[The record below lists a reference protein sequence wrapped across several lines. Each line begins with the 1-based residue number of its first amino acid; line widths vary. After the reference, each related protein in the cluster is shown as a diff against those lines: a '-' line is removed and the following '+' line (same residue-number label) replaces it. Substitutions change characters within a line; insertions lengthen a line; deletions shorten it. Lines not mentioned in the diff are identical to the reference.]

1 MDLLDSVIRRDN
13 DLQRFATHIYSSIVL
28 PATKKIAIEAPKI
41 TADIPGA
48 TKAEYKAKQREFTK
62 FAGAVYADMWTD
74 INVEYKEL
82 TGAELEYTQELYEDF
97 ANEEFNI
104 PPTDR
109 TFVTATNSVMVLTSN
124 KIDSG
129 LWEDFLKQ
137 NTLSAQKAIAGVVAQ
152 GWRDGL
158 TAQQMTKALRGT
170 YNRQTKKYQGGII
183 DGTLERHAKTIVRT
197 GVSHFSNRSRDAFA
211 LENNNVILSKI
222 FFATLDNRTTQICL
236 SLHQNEYQIKD
247 KKAPELPIHYNE
259 RSVYVFKTKS
269 LDPTKLTRPAISGNK
284 SQAAANRFDERQGR
298 TDRKVKYKGR
308 KDSDIFDVEQVS
320 GKVTADQWLR
330 RQPDWFIESSLGSK
344 TKARL
349 FKEGGLPIK
358 SMVDLQHRPLT
369 LAELRDT
376 ADGEAAFRRAG
387 L

>member
-1 MDLLDSVIRRDN
+1 MDLLDAVIRRDN
-13 DLQRFATHIYSSIVL
+13 DLQRFATHLYKSIVL

-48 TKAEYKAKQREFTK
+48 TKAEYKQKQREFTK
-62 FAGAVYADMWTD
+62 FVGAVYSDMWAD
-74 INVEYKEL
+74 VNAEFKAM
-82 TGAELEYTQELYEDF
+82 TGDELEYTDELYEDF
-97 ANEEFNI
+97 SKETFNI

-109 TFVTATNSVMVLTSN
+109 VFATAMNSVIVLTSN

-137 NTLSAQKAIAGVVAQ
+137 NTLSAQKAIAGVISQ
-152 GWRDGL
+152 GWRDGQ
-158 TAQQMTKALRGT
+158 TAQQMTQALRGK
-170 YNRQTKKYQGGII
+170 YNRQTKKYQGGVI

-197 GVSHFSNRSRDAFA
+197 GVSHFSNRARDSFA
-211 LENNNVILSKI
+211 LENSGVIESKI
-222 FFATLDNRTTQICL
+222 FFATLDNRTTTICL
-236 SLHQNEYQIKD
+236 SLHQNEYLLKD
-247 KKAPELPIHYNE
+247 RKAPELPIHYNE

-269 LDPTKLTRPAISGNK
+269 LDPRKLTRPVTSGRK
-284 SQAAANRFDERQGR
+284 SKAAAERFDERQGR

-308 KDSDIFDVEQVS
+308 KDSDIFDVEQIS
-320 GKVTADQWLR
+320 GKVSAEQWLK
-330 RQPDWFIESSLGSK
+330 RQPDWFIESSLGGT

-358 SMVDLQHRPLT
+358 SMVDLQNRPLS
-369 LAELRDT
+369 LAQLRET